1 MKSLAGTFLR
11 IFGPIARVI
20 PEVGK
25 PDRDVAFKEK
35 AVYTVEEARD
45 FLVERYGKLPKTP
58 IILFLIRQDVLWYIF
73 IILSKML
80 VRNLKGGL
88 WVIGNLI

>member
-1 MKSLAGTFLR
+1 VKSLAGTFLR

-35 AVYTVEEARD
+35 AVYTVLCLLLY
-45 FLVERYGKLPKTP
+45 LVMAQIPLFGLPKSIGP
-58 IILFLIRQDVLWYIF
+58 DPFRE
-73 IILSKML
+73 LSP
-80 VRNLKGGL
+80 R
-88 WVIGNLI
+88 